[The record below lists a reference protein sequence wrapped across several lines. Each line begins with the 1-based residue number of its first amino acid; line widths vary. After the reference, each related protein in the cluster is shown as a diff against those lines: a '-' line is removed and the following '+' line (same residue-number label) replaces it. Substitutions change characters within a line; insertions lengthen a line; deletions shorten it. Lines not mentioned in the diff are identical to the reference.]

1 MVCACLPAHTTVDDR
16 RALDGS
22 NYVANGANGAWRGF
36 RLDFRYH
43 SARYEISVENPHG
56 VTQGVTSVEI
66 DDTLLAHS
74 PGIPLVDDGTT
85 HSIRVVLG

>member
-1 MVCACLPAHTTVDDR
+1 LYVDPCISR
-16 RALDGS
+16 
-22 NYVANGANGAWRGF
+22 AWRGF

-56 VTQGVTSVEI
+56 VTRGVVSVEI
-66 DDTLLAHS
+66 DDTLLTHS
-74 PGIPLVDDGTT
+74 SGIPLADDGTT